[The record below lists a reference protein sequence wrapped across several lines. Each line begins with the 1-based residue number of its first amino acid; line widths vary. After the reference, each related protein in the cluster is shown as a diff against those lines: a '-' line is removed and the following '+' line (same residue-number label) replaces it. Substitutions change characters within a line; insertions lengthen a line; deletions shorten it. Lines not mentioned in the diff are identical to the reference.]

1 MGVNLREIVS
11 RKEITFEELKGR
23 VLAVDGYNILYQ
35 FLTTIR
41 TPDGRA
47 LTDSKGNVTSHLIGL
62 FSRTSSF
69 LKQGLKPVFVF
80 DGKVPELKH
89 RELAK
94 RAEIKMEAQKK
105 FEAAAKEE
113 DVEAMQ
119 KFGAR
124 TARLTKE
131 MVEDA
136 KKLLTLMG
144 VPVIQ
149 APSEGDAQAS
159 FLVKNGDAWAVVS
172 QDYDALL
179 HGADRLIQNLSIAG
193 RKKKSK
199 VLATVIVKPEMIV
212 LKEVLKELGIT
223 HDQLICLSI
232 LVGTDYHPGGVKG
245 IGPKK
250 ALALVKE
257 QKTAE
262 KIFEAAKWA
271 ECCDVSWQEIVKLF
285 KEMPVTKD
293 YELKFKA
300 PDKEGI
306 KKFLV
311 EGHDF
316 SEERVNNTLAELEEQ
331 HSKRQQ
337 KGLGDFQ

>member
-1 MGVNLREIVS
+1 MGVNLRDIVS
-11 RKEITFEELKGR
+11 RKEITFEELKGKI
-23 VLAVDGYNILYQ
+23 LAVDGYNILYQ

-41 TPDGRA
+41 TPDGRP

-80 DGKVPELKH
+80 DGKVPELKY
-89 RELAK
+89 RELEK

-105 FEAAAKEE
+105 FEAAVKEE

-119 KFGAR
+119 KYGGR
-124 TARLTKE
+124 TARLTKD

-193 RKKKSK
+193 RRKKSK
-199 VLATVIVKPEMIV
+199 VLATVIVKPELIV

-223 HDQLICLSI
+223 HDQLIYLSI

-262 KIFEAAKWA
+262 KIFETAKWG

-285 KEMPVTKD
+285 KEMPVEKN
-293 YELKFKA
+293 YSLKFKA

-316 SEERVNNTLAELEEQ
+316 SEERVNNTLAELQEQ

-337 KGLGDFQ
+337 KGLGDFS

>member
-1 MGVNLREIVS
+1 MGVNLRDIVS
-11 RKEITFEELKGR
+11 KREIAFEALKGK
-23 VLAVDGYNILYQ
+23 VLAIDAYNILYQ

-41 TPDGRA
+41 TPDGRP
-47 LTDSKGNVTSHLIGL
+47 LTDSKGRVTSHLIGL

-80 DGKVPELKH
+80 DGEVPVLKH
-89 RELAK
+89 REIEK
-94 RAEIKMEAQKK
+94 RAEAKAMAQKQYEK
-105 FEAAAKEE
+105 AVAEE

-119 KFGAR
+119 KYAAR

-136 KKLLTLMG
+136 KKLLILMG
-144 VPVIQ
+144 IPVIQ
-149 APSEGDAQAS
+149 APSEGDAQAA

-193 RKKKSK
+193 RRKKTKA
-199 VLATVIVKPEMIV
+199 LATVVVKPELIV
-212 LKEVLKELGIT
+212 LKDVLKELEIT
-223 HDQLICLSI
+223 HDQLIYLAI
-232 LVGTDYHPGGVKG
+232 LVGTDYCPGGVKG

-257 QKTAE
+257 QKTPE
-262 KIFEAAKWA
+262 KIFAAAKWD
-271 ECCDVSWQEIVKLF
+271 EFCDISWQEIFNLF

-293 YELKFKA
+293 YKIVFRA

-311 EGHDF
+311 GGHDF
-316 SEERVNNTLAELEEQ
+316 SAERVKKTLDELEKQ
-331 HSKRQQ
+331 HRKMQQ
-337 KGLGDFQ
+337 KGLGDF

>member
-1 MGVNLREIVS
+1 MGVNLKEIVE
-11 RKEITFEELKGR
+11 KKPITFEELKGKI
-23 VLAVDGYNILYQ
+23 LAVDGYNILYQ

-41 TPDGRA
+41 TPDGRM
-47 LTDSKGNVTSHLIGL
+47 LTDSRGNVTSHLIGL

-89 RELAK
+89 REIEK
-94 RAEIKMEAQKK
+94 RIALKVEAQKK
-105 FEAAAKEE
+105 YETAVKEE

-119 KFGAR
+119 KYGGR

-193 RKKKSK
+193 RRKKTK

-212 LKEVLKELGIT
+212 LKDLLKELGIS
-223 HDQLICLSI
+223 HDQLIYLSI

-257 QKTAE
+257 HKTAE
-262 KIFEAAKWA
+262 KIFEAAKWG

-285 KEMPVTKD
+285 KEMPVTRD
-293 YELKFKA
+293 YKLVFKA
-300 PDKEGI
+300 PDKDGI

-316 SEERVNNTLAELEEQ
+316 GEERVDKTLAELQEQ
-331 HSKRQQ
+331 HSKSQQ
-337 KGLGDFQ
+337 KGLGDFA

>member
-1 MGVNLREIVS
+1 MGVNLKEIVA
-11 RKEITFEELKGR
+11 KKQITFEELSGK

-41 TPDGRA
+41 TPDGRL

-80 DGKVPELKH
+80 DGKVPELK
-89 RELAK
+89 RC
-94 RAEIKMEAQKK
+94 EIERRIAIKTEAQKK
-105 FEAAAKEE
+105 YETAVKEE

-131 MVEDA
+131 MVEEA
-136 KKLLTLMG
+136 KTLLSLMG

-193 RKKKSK
+193 RRKKTKA
-199 VLATVIVKPEMIV
+199 LATIIVMPEMIV
-212 LKEVLKELGIT
+212 LKELLKELGIS
-223 HDQLICLSI
+223 HEQLICLSM

-245 IGPKK
+245 LGPKK
-250 ALALVKE
+250 SLALVKE
-257 QKTAE
+257 HKTAE
-262 KIFEAAKWA
+262 KIFEAAKWS
-271 ECCDVSWQEIVKLF
+271 ENCSIPWQEIMKLF
-285 KEMPVTKD
+285 KEMPVTRD
-293 YELKFKA
+293 YKLSFKA

-306 KKFLV
+306 RKFLV

-316 SEERVNNTLAELEEQ
+316 SIERVDKTLKELKDQ
-331 HSKRQQ
+331 HVKMQQ
-337 KGLGDFQ
+337 KGLGDF

>member
-1 MGVNLREIVS
+1 MGVNLRDIVS
-11 RKEITFEELKGR
+11 RKEITFDELKGK
-23 VLAVDGYNILYQ
+23 VLAVDAYNILYQ

-41 TPDGRA
+41 TSDGMP
-47 LTDSKGNVTSHLIGL
+47 LTDSRGRITSHLIGL

-80 DGKVPELKH
+80 DGEVPRLKQKEIEK
-89 RELAK
+89 RVEAK
-94 RAEIKMEAQKK
+94 AIAQKQYEK
-105 FEAAAKEE
+105 ALAEE
-113 DVEAMQ
+113 DTDAM
-119 KFGAR
+119 KKYAAR

-136 KKLLTLMG
+136 KTLLMFMG
-144 VPVIQ
+144 IPVVQ
-149 APSEGDAQAS
+149 APSEGDAQAA

-193 RKKKSK
+193 RRKKTKS
-199 VLATVIVKPEMIV
+199 LATVVVKPELIV
-212 LKEVLKELGIT
+212 LKDVLDELGIT
-223 HDQLICLSI
+223 QDQLIYLAI

-257 QKTAE
+257 QKIPE
-262 KIFEAAKWA
+262 KIFAAARWG
-271 ECCDVSWQEIVKLF
+271 ECCGVSWQEIFKLF
-285 KEMPVTKD
+285 KEMPVTRD
-293 YELKFKA
+293 YSLKFN
-300 PDKEGI
+300 PPNREGI
-306 KKFLV
+306 RKFLV
-311 EGHDF
+311 EERDF
-316 SEERVNNTLAELEEQ
+316 SEEKVEKTLAELQEQ

-337 KGLGDFQ
+337 KGLGDF